1 MAILALPASNAG
13 SDVQLD
19 WLELRAF
26 FDEFSKAR
34 LDELT
39 GGRRTLEEEQ
49 AEDIGEF
56 DQADDAFRAE
66 IETELNKRKADL
78 GSAYPFD
85 MSEDGEE
92 IAMVAQSDTANACFY
107 LLCLI
112 ASHISNS
119 QILNAP
125 PTGEILNRFRNRIY
139 QIMGTLAV
147 AGRAGGPSV
156 SLGFPRETK
165 ETILSALRRAEGW
178 GFGLAPRDKPGRH
191 AQPQAKDGG
200 IDAIGW
206 PQGNRPPPFTIVFAQ
221 LASGNNWVD
230 KPANTEYELFM
241 NDFFED
247 RGTSQ
252 HSFVTLI
259 PFRITNELLWQRES
273 VRHKHIC
280 DRCSAPKHAF
290 DGVTMAGTGVNMD
303 EAGNVGQLT
312 AWIADYRA
320 YALAA

>member
-1 MAILALPASNAG
+1 MAVLALPASNAG

-26 FDEFSKAR
+26 FDEFSRAR

-39 GGRRTLEEEQ
+39 GGRRMLEEEQ

-56 DQADDAFRAE
+56 DQADDTFRAE
-66 IETELNKRKADL
+66 IEVELNKRKAAL
-78 GSAYPFD
+78 GPAYPFD
-85 MSEDGEE
+85 LSGDGEE
-92 IAMVAQSDTANACFY
+92 VAMLAKADTVGACFY

-112 ASHISNS
+112 ASHISKS
-119 QILNAP
+119 SILNAP
-125 PTGEILNRFRNRIY
+125 PAGEILERFRNRIY

-147 AGRAGGPSV
+147 AGRVNGPSV
-156 SLGFPRETK
+156 SLGYPRETK
-165 ETILSALRRAEGW
+165 ETILDVLRRAEGW

-191 AQPQAKDGG
+191 AQPRAKDGG
-200 IDAIGW
+200 IDVIGW
-206 PQGNRPPPFTIVFAQ
+206 TGDYRTPPFTIVFAQ
-221 LASGNNWVD
+221 LASGHNWVD
-230 KPANTEYELFM
+230 KPAELEYPNFV
-241 NDFFED
+241 NDFLED

-259 PFRITNELLWQRES
+259 PFRVTDELLWQRQS
-273 VRHKHIC
+273 VVHRYLC

-290 DGVTMAGTGVNMD
+290 DGVTLANSGVNVD
-303 EAGNVGQLT
+303 EIGNVGQLT

-320 YALAA
+320 FALAA